1 MGRQILAES
10 CRSAFGREGGRA
22 DASVGRVP
30 YVLDIYAL
38 GVILTHAYVGFGVA
52 LRFAPVRE
60 THGAGKSTAWKIA
73 RHLVFRPNPEA
84 IASGAAIGRFFNEG
98 SGTLG
103 LDELD
108 LTAEAKE
115 RKRIQ
120 QVWNLGHEEGASL
133 AFVIGGKRVLV
144 DIFGMIFAA
153 GIGQGFLIPSQANL
167 HARDDALQ
175 QGEQAGTGLASF
187 TEH

>member
-1 MGRQILAES
+1 M
-10 CRSAFGREGGRA
+10 
-22 DASVGRVP
+22 P

-52 LRFAPVRE
+52 PRFAPVRE

-133 AFVIGGKRVLV
+133 AFVIGGKRVSGRHLWN
-144 DIFGMIFAA
+144 DIRRRHRPRLSDPVTGE
-153 GIGQGFLIPSQANL
+153 PSCS
-167 HARDDALQ
+167 R
-175 QGEQAGTGLASF
+175 
-187 TEH
+187 